1 MNRFVSGAKL
11 QDKPGY
17 TAMKFDPFGGAR
29 LQIDPE
35 NERTAVANVRSLRA
49 AVAPR
54 PHARLPRQ
62 RRGRAFPEHP
72 GAGRRGGR
80 AGDLQGDG
88 APAPAS
94 LLTRERR
101 PEGDAWVSIK
111 CIALIIG
118 LHLAASNRPAWRAVG
133 ALLR

>member
-1 MNRFVSGAKL
+1 MPGCHVSDVVVRFRNTLEQEGEAAALAIYK
-11 QDKPGY
+11 
-17 TAMKFDPFGGAR
+17 
-29 LQIDPE
+29 E
-35 NERTAVANVRSLRA
+35 N
-49 AVAPR
+49 
-54 PHARLPRQ
+54 
-62 RRGRAFPEHP
+62 
-72 GAGRRGGR
+72 
-80 AGDLQGDG
+80 G

-118 LHLAASNRPAWRAVG
+118 LHLAASNRIGASMARTIPAWRAVG